1 MAPRRW
7 LPAAV
12 FLAVTA
18 VFLAKPL
25 GIASLRGRLAASN
38 PAAWDAVTTNGS
50 FSTLVPHLFVG
61 RYCDEALYAARV
73 KQIFVHGVP
82 YNPYLR
88 EDRSFAGWS
97 SDFVSH
103 YLVAAGVLVTGGGL
117 RWGWPALTA
126 VVAGL
131 WALLFFSVFRRWSGK
146 DEIAAPLALASAL
159 FPDLYVWV
167 LDVNFSPQVSFER
180 YASVFFQQQ
189 ANILPV
195 FHRMPS
201 LFLTLLLLS
210 LLFVALWRLS
220 FEEARRPAR
229 AALVGLGFVL
239 MRYVHPFE
247 YAFGM
252 ASLTGVTV
260 WAWAV
265 RSSGLSRA
273 NLTTA
278 FAVALA
284 GAGVY
289 GWMALSWGS
298 SGVVDFIEP
307 RFTRKFYLIT
317 LVHVVFSA
325 WGVLRARA
333 EYDPARRSAWLL
345 LAAVQAA
352 AFMVRNTQVVLGFE
366 LQVMHY
372 IPMGSFYGVVMLAL
386 AAAGWLA
393 ARLRWDARAG
403 TAACLGLMVWGLANQ
418 VVAAKETYLL
428 CGLPRD
434 VEAALAWVDKTVPK
448 DGLVVSLSAE
458 ANTTIPLYTRAK
470 VQIPVIGINFSGP
483 FTREQFLTRV
493 ARLLKTTHADVDRF
507 IAARWLYG
515 DAKVAARTRLHDE
528 QLLEKKVDRELYEQ
542 GIWFYTY
549 YPDFDQ
555 GRTPAEHVK
564 LRALAEAV
572 EPIAGPFHMWV
583 GPGDRALLSAP
594 PESLGGRSVYRNPT
608 VEIFEFSAGTK
619 S

>member
-1 MAPRRW
+1 MTPRRW

-12 FLAVTA
+12 FLAVAGT
-18 VFLAKPL
+18 FLLKPL
-25 GIASLRGRLAASN
+25 AVATLRARMASSQ
-38 PAAWDAVTTNGS
+38 PAAWDALTTNGS

-73 KQIFVHGVP
+73 KQIFLHGVP

-103 YLVAAGVLVTGGGL
+103 YLVAAGVLVAGGGL
-117 RWGWPALTA
+117 RWGWPVLTA
-126 VVAGL
+126 VLAGL
-131 WALLFFSVFRRWSGK
+131 WALLFFAVFRRWSGK
-146 DEIAAPLALASAL
+146 DEVAAPLALASAL

-167 LDVNFSPQVSFER
+167 LDVNFNPAVTAER

-201 LFLTLLLLS
+201 LFLSLLLLS
-210 LLFVALWRLS
+210 VLFVALWRLS
-220 FEEARRPAR
+220 FDEARRLPR

-252 ASLTGVTV
+252 ASLTGLTV

-273 NLTTA
+273 NLTAA

-298 SGVVDFIEP
+298 TGVVDFIEP
-307 RFTRKFYLIT
+307 RFTRHFYLIT
-317 LVHVVFSA
+317 LVHVAFSA

-333 EYDPARRSAWLL
+333 ESDPARRAAWLL

-372 IPMGSFYGVVMLAL
+372 IPMGSFYGVLMLAL

-393 ARLRWDARAG
+393 GRPRWDARAA
-403 TAACLGLMVWGLANQ
+403 TAACLGLVVWGLANQ
-418 VVAAKETYLL
+418 AAAAKQTYLL

-434 VEAALAWVDKTVPK
+434 VEAALAWVDEAVPK

-493 ARLLKTTHADVDRF
+493 ARLLKTTRADADRF
-507 IAARWLYG
+507 IAQRWLYG
-515 DAKVAARTRLHDE
+515 AAKEAARGRLHDE
-528 QLLEKKVDRELYEQ
+528 QLRDKKVDRELYEQ

-555 GRTPAEHVK
+555 GRTPPEQEK
-564 LRALAEAV
+564 LRALSKTV
-572 EPIAGPFHMWV
+572 EPIPGPFHLWV
-583 GPGDRALLSAP
+583 GPGDRALLTAP
-594 PESLGGRSVYRNPT
+594 PETFGGRSVYRNPT
-608 VEIFEFSAGTK
+608 VEIFEFPAGAK